1 MDCEEFIRK
10 LGENPSAREPEFIE
24 HAQTCEKCQKLYLKQ
39 MSLERDLRRAI
50 NQKDNEN
57 LKSKIIA
64 AYVQEQAGKK
74 KKIFRLGWIS
84 AAAAILFTAFLGTK
98 IYQNYSLNNFVLAH
112 IDHEIAQLQN
122 TERVSQFYLKRFY
135 QAFDSEFLQ
144 MLPDVVYVEKCWM
157 RTGFGLHL
165 IVSGKQGP
173 LTVLLMPNEAV
184 EMIQTVESE
193 IFFGKIYPLT
203 QGSIA
208 LVGNPGES
216 IDMLA
221 EKLRMAMNAG

>member
-24 HAQTCEKCQKLYLKQ
+24 HAQICGKCQKLYLKQ

-84 AAAAILFTAFLGTK
+84 AAVAILFTAFLGTK

-122 TERVSQFYLKRFY
+122 TERVSQFHLKRFY
-135 QAFDSEFLQ
+135 QAFDSEFLH
-144 MLPDVVYVEKCWM
+144 MLTDVVYVEKCWM

-173 LTVLLMPNEAV
+173 VTVLLMPNEAL
-184 EMIQTVESE
+184 EMIQAVESE
-193 IFFGKIYPLT
+193 TFSGKIYPLT